1 MGVINIIEHCH
12 AIKEETETQRDK
24 VLMSRSG
31 ELLAARSK
39 QELKPPDFLFRP
51 FSSWLIILKAAHWR
65 YNTKHFL
72 PCYQGRE
79 IGSI

>member
-31 ELLAARSK
+31 KLLVARLK
-39 QELKPPDFLFRP
+39 QESNPPDFLSRP
-51 FSSWLIILKAAHWR
+51 FSSWLIILKATHWH

-72 PCYQGRE
+72 ACYLGRE

>member
-12 AIKEETETQRDK
+12 AIKEETEAQRDK

-31 ELLAARSK
+31 EMLVAGSK
-39 QELKPPDFLFRP
+39 QEPNPADFLSRP
-51 FSSWLIILKAAHWR
+51 FSSSLIILKATHWC

-72 PCYQGRE
+72 AYYLGRE
-79 IGSI
+79 IGNI

>member
-24 VLMSRSG
+24 VLLSRSG

-39 QELKPPDFLFRP
+39 HKFKPHDFLFRS
-51 FSSWLIILKAAHWR
+51 FSSWLIILKAIHWH

-72 PCYQGRE
+72 ACYQGRE

>member
-31 ELLAARSK
+31 AYVYNPA
-39 QELKPPDFLFRP
+39 DFLSRP
-51 FSSWLIILKAAHWR
+51 FFIWLIILKATHWC

-72 PCYQGRE
+72 AYYLGRE
-79 IGSI
+79 IGNIYVSYPAK